1 MNILVNGLIAGIFFG
16 FLLQKGR
23 VVRYDKQIGALRLMD
38 MTIVKFFFS
47 AILTGMVG
55 VAVLHH
61 LGITRPL
68 ILPANIGANIAGGLI
83 FGIGW
88 AIIRYSPGTSVGA
101 LGEGR
106 IDALWGIFGML
117 AGAAIF
123 AEIYPVMSE
132 TILKWGVQGSVTLP
146 QILGINDW
154 VVISI
159 FIIIGCTFF
168 YSLFKK
174 GL

>member
-1 MNILVNGLIAGIFFG
+1 M
-16 FLLQKGR
+16 Q
-23 VVRYDKQIGALRLMD
+23 VV
-38 MTIVKFFFS
+38 F
-47 AILTGMVG
+47 
-55 VAVLHH
+55 
-61 LGITRPL
+61 
-68 ILPANIGANIAGGLI
+68 I

-88 AIIRYSPGTSVGA
+88 AIIGYCPGTSVGA

-168 YSLFKK
+168 YWLEKK

>member
-1 MNILVNGLIAGIFFG
+1 MNILVNGLITGIFFG

-61 LGITRPL
+61 FGMARPL
-68 ILPANIGANIAGGLI
+68 ILPANIGANVAGGLI

-88 AIIRYSPGTSVGA
+88 AIIGYCPGTSVGA

-106 IDALWGIFGML
+106 IDALWGIFGMF
-117 AGAAIF
+117 AGAALF
-123 AEIYPVMSE
+123 AEIYPFMSE
-132 TILKWGVQGSVTLP
+132 TILQWGEQGSITLP
-146 QILGINDW
+146 QVLGINDW
-154 VVISI
+154 VVISV
-159 FIIIGCTFF
+159 FIITGCAFF
-168 YSLFKK
+168 YWLEKK

>member
-1 MNILVNGLIAGIFFG
+1 MNLLVNGLITGIFFG

-55 VAVLHH
+55 VAVLHR
-61 LGITRPL
+61 LGIARPL
-68 ILPANIGANIAGGLI
+68 ILPANLGANIVGGLI
-83 FGIGW
+83 FGLGW
-88 AIIRYSPGTSVGA
+88 AIIGYCPGTSVGA

-106 IDALWGIFGML
+106 LDALWGIFGML
-117 AGAAIF
+117 AGAALF
-123 AEIYPVMSE
+123 AEVYPVISE
-132 TILKWGVQGSVTLP
+132 TILQWGEQGSITLP
-146 QILGINDW
+146 QILGISEW
-154 VVISI
+154 IVISI

-168 YSLFKK
+168 YWLEKK